1 MTTVGFKL
9 ARFGIFDPTDE
20 TKVTKTFLVDG
31 KNRKGGTVEA
41 DISGLDVEAVK
52 SYASD
57 GPYYVSKSGVGDV
70 KQTISLLEPE
80 ADLEQALL
88 GRVKGEDGIVR
99 IGRSTRP
106 PYASCVMESETLDGK
121 PVFLALLKGKYG
133 QDDMKLAT
141 KEDKLPEPEATQY
154 TGDFVYNN
162 DGDVMLVAIG
172 EEFREKVYKEAFPG
186 YEETPAVPEG

>member
-1 MTTVGFKL
+1 MTTKVGFKL
-9 ARFGIFDPTDE
+9 ARFGIFNTEE

-41 DISGLDVEAVK
+41 DISGLDAEAVK
-52 SYASD
+52 SFASD
-57 GPYYVSKSGVGDV
+57 GAYYVLKSGVGDV

-80 ADLEQALL
+80 AALEQELL
-88 GRVKGEDGIVR
+88 GRQLDEDGMVR
-99 IGRSTRP
+99 IGRNTRP

-141 KEDKLPEPEATQY
+141 KEDKNAEPEATQY
-154 TGDFVYNN
+154 TGDFVYND
-162 DGDVMLVAIG
+162 DGDVLIVAVG
-172 EEFREKVYKEAFPG
+172 EEFREKIYAVAFPG
-186 YEETPAVPEG
+186 YTETPAVPEG